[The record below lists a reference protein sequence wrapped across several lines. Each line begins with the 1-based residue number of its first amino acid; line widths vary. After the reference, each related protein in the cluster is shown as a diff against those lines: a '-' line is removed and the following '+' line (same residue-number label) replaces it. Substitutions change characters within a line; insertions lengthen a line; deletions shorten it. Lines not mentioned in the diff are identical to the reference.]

1 MAKGLHGHTV
11 QESVNAS
18 LGQGGCQF
26 VNTSGTITPVA
37 GDFIAIT
44 FIEDTILDLLT
55 PVDGAIYA
63 GNTAGAGDDIPSTLT
78 FPAGL
83 TIFGRWSAFSI
94 SGSSSVL
101 AYIG

>member
-1 MAKGLHGHTV
+1 MAVGLHKHTV

-26 VNTSGTITPVA
+26 VNTAGTITPVS

-44 FIEDTILDLLT
+44 FIEDTLLDLLT
-55 PVDGAIYA
+55 PVNGAIYA
-63 GNTAGAGDDIPSTLT
+63 GDSSGAGDDIPASLT

-94 SGSSSVL
+94 SGSASVL
-101 AYIG
+101 AYLG